1 MFRNNRTIGAAVLAV
16 SLFAA
21 VLIPAAP
28 AAAAP
33 ATVIGFGSSGWGY
46 YRAEAAPPSNWR
58 TTKQKWTAGKAPL
71 GFGHSTGP
79 LGTKLPNGFKK
90 KPLATYFQKTFTLAQ
105 VPSNGITVTTWAD
118 DGVVLYVN
126 GKEVLRSNL
135 PTYGPKHDSYWAM
148 NAPQALRARAKQVT
162 GTIPASALKAGTNI
176 ISAQVQSNWRETH
189 NVTFDAQLAASRSA
203 VAPKPAPN
211 PAPAPTEVA
220 QPAPAPAPAPATPA
234 QPAASTQPEGWN
246 LAWADEFNDTT
257 VDPAKWSVFNN
268 STYGDGN
275 GELAC
280 LMAGNVT
287 ERDGYLTIRAEKLS
301 TPKVCG
307 SKDSRFP
314 EGRSYTSGFLE
325 TKNKASFTHG
335 RYEVRFKAP
344 IGAGTSKGLWPAF
357 WLRPTDGGI
366 GELDVVEIIG
376 SDSATAATQTN
387 KVMHTLH
394 YDYQRTH
401 AKQGGSYTLPSGG
414 WDTGFHTAAVEWE
427 PGAVRWYIDGVLTY
441 QRTLAT
447 TPWLDEA
454 FGRPFYLRLNMAVG
468 GSWPGSPNAAT
479 KFAADYVI
487 DYVRVYQRSPA
498 TAPTSAALAPSSIS
512 AAK

>member
-1 MFRNNRTIGAAVLAV
+1 MFRMNRTSTLLRAALLAV
-16 SLFAA
+16 ALFATT
-21 VLIPAAP
+21 LIPVAPASAAP
-28 AAAAP
+28 T
-33 ATVIGFGSSGWGY
+33 TVIGFGSSGWGY
-46 YRAEAAPPSNWR
+46 YRAEAAPPSDWR
-58 TTKQKWTAGKAPL
+58 STMQKWTPGKAPL

-90 KPLATYFQKTFTLAQ
+90 KPLATYFQKTFTLKR
-105 VPSNGITVTTWAD
+105 VPSKGMTVTTWAD
-118 DGVVLYVN
+118 DGVVIFVN
-126 GKEVLRSNL
+126 GKEALRSNL

-148 NAPQALRARAKQVT
+148 NAPQALRARQKPVT
-162 GTIPASALKAGTNI
+162 ATIPASALKVGTNLI
-176 ISAQVQSNWRETH
+176 AAQVQSNWRETH
-189 NVTFDAQLAASRSA
+189 NVTFDAQLVTSESAPAAPTPTPGTDPEP
-203 VAPKPAPN
+203 VEPAP
-211 PAPAPTEVA
+211 PAPT
-220 QPAPAPAPAPATPA
+220 P
-234 QPAASTQPEGWN
+234 GWS

-268 STYGDGN
+268 STFGDGN
-275 GELAC
+275 KELAC

-287 ERDGYLTIRAEKLS
+287 EGGGHLTIRADKLS

-307 SKDSRFP
+307 SKDTRFP

-325 TKNKASFTHG
+325 TRNKASFTHG
-335 RYEVRFKAP
+335 RFEVRFKAP

-376 SDSATAATQTN
+376 SDTATAATQTN

-394 YDYQRTH
+394 YDYKGTH
-401 AKQGGSYTLPSGG
+401 AKQGGSYRLPSGG
-414 WDTGFHTAAVEWE
+414 WDTAFHTAAVEWE
-427 PGAVRWYIDGVLTY
+427 PGAIRWYIDGVLTY

-468 GSWPGSPNAAT
+468 GSWPGSPDSAT
-479 KFAADYVI
+479 KFPADYVI
-487 DYVRVYQRSPA
+487 DYVRVYQRTVNRASA
-498 TAPTSAALAPSSIS
+498 TGAV
-512 AAK
+512 